1 MEFYYIKII
10 ADEYDK
16 MDTYLTDDE
25 IISINP
31 KDLMVFDYID
41 AAIVAKQNLINRLRK
56 TWPDYPVEYIQI
68 CRL

>member
-1 MEFYYIKII
+1 MDFYYIKVI

-16 MDTYLTDDE
+16 MDTYLTDDD

-31 KDLMVFDYID
+31 KCLTIFDHID
-41 AAIVAKQNLINRLRK
+41 AAIVAKHNLINRLREI
-56 TWPDYPVEYIQI
+56 WPDYPAEYIQI